1 MREVRVQSGQIVN
14 ISVRDGMNVDSA
26 VWGNDAETFR
36 PERWLERGGSG
47 GGEEELGQKNMTF
60 GDGPKVCLGRLFALA
75 EMKVRHKCL
84 IVFY

>member
-1 MREVRVQSGQIVN
+1 MREVHVQPGQIVN

-36 PERWLERGGSG
+36 PERWLEKG
-47 GGEEELGQKNMTF
+47 GGEEELGQKIMTF

-75 EMKVRHKCL
+75 EMKVRHKC
-84 IVFY
+84 FF